1 MTFRYVRMW
10 KCRFAAAARSVHRI
24 AWAGATLVNRNNGTV
39 IFDQIV
45 MLRDVLPDLGNT
57 RPFNT
62 GFVWKRG
69 IVGLVDRFDRT
80 GMAIFENSHGK

>member
-24 AWAGATLVNRNNGTV
+24 AWTGATLVNRNNGAK

-45 MLRDVLPDLGNT
+45 VLRDVLPNFGDT

-62 GFVWKRG
+62 GFVRERRV
-69 IVGLVDRFDRT
+69 VGLVDRFDRT
-80 GMAIFENSHGK
+80 GLAIFEDSHGK